1 MTIID
6 LISNHEVQRIFTQW
20 LISVNHDLDKLI
32 FPNLKTYLAKTMRD
46 VIEFEN
52 QGNTFINTI
61 CSTQDFLIEDIH
73 VDSIDGHNWAESID
87 LSIYKEAVKERSLH
101 STVALSQRQQAYL
114 DETTAELK
122 ILKKY
127 ELAKRM

>member
-6 LISNHEVQRIFTQW
+6 LISNDEVQRIFTQW

-52 QGNTFINTI
+52 QDNTFINTI
-61 CSTQDFLIEDIH
+61 CSTWDFLIEDIH

-101 STVALSQRQQAYL
+101 STVALSQR
-114 DETTAELK
+114 
-122 ILKKY
+122 
-127 ELAKRM
+127 

>member
-6 LISNHEVQRIFTQW
+6 LISNDEVQRIFTQW

-52 QGNTFINTI
+52 
-61 CSTQDFLIEDIH
+61 
-73 VDSIDGHNWAESID
+73 
-87 LSIYKEAVKERSLH
+87 
-101 STVALSQRQQAYL
+101 
-114 DETTAELK
+114 
-122 ILKKY
+122 
-127 ELAKRM
+127 